1 MRTRLLT
8 PLLILALLSLA
19 APTLAAQQEEQPP
32 RRGKID
38 QVEEDADGDDED
50 VPWALRLIW
59 ESGKLLYH
67 LATFIANDKGPGQG
81 YVDYPY
87 ADPRALEHFVL
98 KDVVTHRGY
107 STLSGSYY
115 ADVGSTLTGY
125 RVAWDRVRS
134 VVSLNAEFDT
144 FKEPTATD
152 VDHLAMLR
160 VGAAGL
166 ARLSHAAVFRS
177 GLGVRV
183 MVLDDG
189 RAALGPEL
197 ELGIQAFPLRP
208 VAFDGTFRV
217 AGLSGAGA
225 SWFGTALLE
234 GSIGAGVLVGRVEAR
249 AGFRT
254 LVIGSSTTLAGPTL
268 GARIWF

>member
-1 MRTRLLT
+1 MSARLLT
-8 PLLILALLSLA
+8 PFLILALLA
-19 APTLAAQQEEQPP
+19 GAPPTLAAQQEDEPP

-38 QVEEDADGDDED
+38 QVEEDADGDDEG

-87 ADPRALEHFVL
+87 GDPRALEHFVL
-98 KDVVTHRGY
+98 KGVVAHRGY
-107 STLSGSYY
+107 STLAGSHY
-115 ADVGSTLTGY
+115 ADLGSTLTGY
-125 RVAWDRVRS
+125 HFAWERVRS

-144 FKEPTATD
+144 FSEPTATD
-152 VDHLAMLR
+152 EDRLAFLR

-177 GLGVRV
+177 GLAVRM

-197 ELGIQAFPLRP
+197 ELGVQAFPLRP
-208 VAFDGTFRV
+208 LAFDGTFRV

-234 GSIGAGVLVGRVEAR
+234 GSVGVGVLFGRVEAR
-249 AGFRT
+249 AGYRT
-254 LVIGSSTTLAGPTL
+254 LMIGPSTTLAGPTL